1 MKLERAARRFD
12 RTELLDGYNGT
23 LLGRGQ
29 LPPFD
34 DAKRDAE
41 VSERRTLSVSP
52 GFAFPSH
59 GVVQA
64 AGVRYIVGR
73 GVPDQF
79 LGGTI
84 REGHVIHGAP
94 FLAEI
99 RTLGQL
105 CLAQPGR
112 SAWAN
117 RAWVKYMAFTEQD
130 STLPRQSHIAL
141 SKSEQVPPGAAITL
155 DGQNYIVRASDV
167 GAAGIRTLL
176 ADDLP
181 DPVQAEL
188 VRGTYNRVTETR
200 TETRTPVSIM
210 LMRWQ
215 SMFAYQ
221 TLDSPDFGPG
231 DELLVVPKSQAT
243 PAVGEHF
250 EVSGRKWGIKS
261 VSSHEDVWLL
271 WSHRLV

>member
-12 RTELLDGYNGT
+12 RTELLDGYTGEHI
-23 LLGRGQ
+23 GYGQ

-34 DAKRDAE
+34 DSKRDAE
-41 VSERRTLSVSP
+41 VSERRTVSVAP
-52 GFAFPSH
+52 GTVFPSH
-59 GVVQA
+59 GVIQA

-79 LGGTI
+79 LGRSI
-84 REGHVIHGAP
+84 REGHVIHEAP

-112 SAWAN
+112 QAWVN

-130 STLPRQSHIAL
+130 STLPRQSHVAL
-141 SKSEQVPPGAAITL
+141 AKSEQVSPGQALTL
-155 DGQNYIVRASDV
+155 DGQNYVVRANDV
-167 GAAGIRTLL
+167 GAAGIRTVL

-181 DPVQAEL
+181 SVVSADL
-188 VRGTYNRVTETR
+188 VSGTYSRVTETR
-200 TETRTPVSIM
+200 AETRRPVSVL

-215 SMFAYQ
+215 SLFSYQ

-231 DELLVVPKSQAT
+231 DELLVVPKVQAT
-243 PAVGEHF
+243 PAVGEHI

-261 VSSHEDVWLL
+261 ISGQDDAWLL
-271 WSHRLV
+271 WSQRLG

>member
-12 RTELLDGYNGT
+12 RTELLDGYTGEAV
-23 LLGRGQ
+23 GYGQ
-29 LPPFD
+29 LPPYD
-34 DAKRDAE
+34 DSKRDAE
-41 VSERRTLSVSP
+41 VSERRTLSVAP
-52 GFAFPSH
+52 GTVFPSR

-79 LGGTI
+79 LGRTI
-84 REGHVIHGAP
+84 REGHVIHEAP
-94 FLAEI
+94 FLADV

-105 CLAQPGR
+105 CLGATGHKV
-112 SAWAN
+112 WVN

-130 STLPRQSHIAL
+130 STLPRQSHIAIA
-141 SKSEQVPPGAAITL
+141 KSEEIYPGLTLTL
-155 DGQNYIVRASDV
+155 DGQNYVVRANDV

-181 DPVQAEL
+181 GVVQADL
-188 VRGTYNRVTETR
+188 VRGSYNRVTETR
-200 TETRTPVSIM
+200 TEARVPVSVV

-221 TLDSPDFGPG
+221 TLDTPDYGPG
-231 DELLVVPKSQAT
+231 DEVIVVPKAQAT
-243 PAVGEHF
+243 PVVGEHL
-250 EVSGRKWGIKS
+250 EVSGQKWGIKA
-261 VSSHEDVWLL
+261 VSSIDDVWLL
-271 WSHRLV
+271 WSHRLG